1 MPQTGQRIESPT
13 REEQLQKIV
22 ALSGELNSQYIT
34 IREKYCRAFRLTLSQ
49 YKVLSFLMDRTATV
63 PQIARRIGL
72 STQSVQRT
80 VDQMG
85 KRGLCSFLDNPDHA
99 WSHLVVVSD
108 ATQKAIRFIQM
119 MEREALAEALNTV
132 SQSEIDSVL
141 SILGKIKYNISN
153 TINSMPNDDSLK
165 SLIIERIKKY

>member
-22 ALSGELNSQYIT
+22 ALSGELNCRYIA

-80 VDQMG
+80 VDQLE
-85 KRGLCSFLDNPDHA
+85 RLGLCSPMDNPDHA
-99 WSHLVVVSD
+99 WSHLVAASD
-108 ATQKAIRFIQM
+108 MAQRAVRFIQM
-119 MEREALAEALNTV
+119 MEGEALTETLNVV

-153 TINSMPNDDSLK
+153 TLNGIPNEDSLK
-165 SLIIERIKKY
+165 SLIIEQLKKS